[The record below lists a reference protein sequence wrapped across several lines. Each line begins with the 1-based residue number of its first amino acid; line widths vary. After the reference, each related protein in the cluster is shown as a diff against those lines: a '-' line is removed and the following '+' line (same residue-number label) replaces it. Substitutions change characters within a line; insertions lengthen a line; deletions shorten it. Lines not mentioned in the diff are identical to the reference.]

1 MNWLL
6 RLRNCL
12 HYEEMNDL
20 VFVMCNLKFNDNQ
33 VNKPVDN
40 FDEVPDDLLFD
51 DVKEPSQPNSLS
63 C

>member
-1 MNWLL
+1 
-6 RLRNCL
+6 
-12 HYEEMNDL
+12 MNDL
-20 VFVMCNLKFNDNQ
+20 VFVMCNLKLNDNQ